1 MTAATITDTIG
12 THDAS
17 KEVVLLTVTDGETYV
32 SRVFSEVI
40 AVQATV
46 NEDYGLISLPLSC
59 DVSGG
64 TVTINSTGLSDKKV
78 CLTLYGRK

>member
-1 MTAATITDTIG
+1 MTAATITDTLGIN
-12 THDAS
+12 DAN
-17 KEVVLLTVTDGETYV
+17 KEVVLLTVSDGETYV
-32 SRVFSEVI
+32 SRKFATVVS
-40 AVQATV
+40 VQATV

-59 DVSGG
+59 DVSSG

>member
-1 MTAATITDTIG
+1 MAAATITDTIG

-32 SRVFSEVI
+32 SRIFSEVT
-40 AVQATV
+40 AVRATI
-46 NEDYGLISLPLSC
+46 NEDAGTLTIPLSC
-59 DVSGG
+59 AISDS
-64 TVTINSTGLSDKKV
+64 TVTIHSTGLSDLKV